1 MCVVTGQAAETRHHI
16 HMGTARSHQ
25 PTIGYRLS
33 KLYILEWGSKIS
45 RSLYVKTVFVFKV

>member
-1 MCVVTGQAAETRHHI
+1 MSGQAAETRHHI